1 MTGVLVLGHA
11 EVTACLP
18 TRACVD
24 AMAAVL
30 AAHARGEVYQP
41 LRSVVR
47 PPAAD
52 GTLMGLMPAH
62 RAGDCAVYALKAVCI
77 VPANSARGL
86 DPHQGTVTLFDGGTG
101 RPIAIL
107 DAAAL
112 TAVRTAAVS
121 ALATRLLARPDA
133 RVLAVI
139 GAGVQAA
146 AHITALLAERRFA
159 SVRIY
164 APTAEHAHALAERT
178 AAEHGVRAER
188 AASAE
193 AALEGA
199 DVVVTATNAREPVL
213 RREWL
218 PDGAHVNAVGASVP
232 SARELDTATIAAS
245 ALFVDSR
252 ESAAHEAGDYQR
264 AVESGAVA
272 GPQHIR
278 AELGEVVAGL
288 HPGRR
293 ESTELTV
300 FRSLGLA
307 IEDLAAAELA
317 AAEARRRGVGTEV
330 AW

>member
-1 MTGVLVLGHA
+1 MTDVLVLGHA
-11 EVTACLP
+11 DVAACLP
-18 TRACVD
+18 AQACVD
-24 AMAAVL
+24 AIAAVL
-30 AAHARGEVYQP
+30 ADHARGEVHQP

-47 PPAAD
+47 PPEA
-52 GTLMGLMPAH
+52 GGRLMGLMPAH
-62 RAGDCAVYALKAVCI
+62 RSGDCPVFALKTVCV
-77 VPANSARGL
+77 VPGNSARGL
-86 DPHQGTVTLFDGGTG
+86 DPHQGTVTLFDGVTG
-101 RPIAIL
+101 EPLAIL
-107 DAAAL
+107 DASAL

-121 ALATRLLARPDA
+121 ALATRLLAREDA
-133 RVLAVI
+133 RVLAVL

-146 AHITALLAERRFA
+146 AHIAALLAERPFEL
-159 SVRIY
+159 VRIY
-164 APTAEHAHALAERT
+164 APTEGHARGLAERT
-178 AAEHGVRAER
+178 AAGHGVRAEA

-193 AALEGA
+193 TALEDA

-218 PDGAHVNAVGASVP
+218 APGAHVNAIGASTP
-232 SARELDTATIAAS
+232 SSRELDTATVAAC

-252 ESAAHEAGDYQR
+252 ESAAHEAGDYR
-264 AVESGAVA
+264 LAVESGAIT

-288 HPGRR
+288 HAGRR
-293 ESTELTV
+293 DAAELTV

-317 AAEARRRGVGTEV
+317 VAEARRRGAGTEV